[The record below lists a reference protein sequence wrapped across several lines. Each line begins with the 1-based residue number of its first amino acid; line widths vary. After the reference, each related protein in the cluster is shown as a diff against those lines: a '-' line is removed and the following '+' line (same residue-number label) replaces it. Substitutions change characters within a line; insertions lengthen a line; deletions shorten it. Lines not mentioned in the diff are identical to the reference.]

1 MGFMDKLKAGAE
13 EVKVGAKETTA
24 RARDT
29 VHEAQVRHDLAQAYT
44 ELGHTTYTL
53 IDEGSLHVL
62 SAAEFGCWRTP
73 KPRPSE
79 AERVA
84 LPGGLGQQFSATV
97 TDSADA
103 SAHASKRSPKP
114 APMLWCLGDAVDGP
128 PARPPHLTVACVKA
142 INDVCTVKLAGN
154 H

>member
-84 LPGGLGQQFSATV
+84 RQGVSGSNSPRRSRTGRTPQRMPQSGRPNRRRCCG
-97 TDSADA
+97 A
-103 SAHASKRSPKP
+103 SAMRSTD
-114 APMLWCLGDAVDGP
+114 LQR
-128 PARPPHLTVACVKA
+128 ARRT
-142 INDVCTVKLAGN
+142 
-154 H
+154 